1 MSPWVY
7 VFSKFTQEAL
17 VFEALFIFSLICGY
31 AAFWILR
38 KRRLGA
44 IDENP
49 VPVGLVKVYLN
60 TLINEAETLRAQL
73 FGLLSASGHSALL
86 QGMPQRAALTAP
98 PAGAGVSMDPALLGR
113 LAELETKIADQSK
126 TMDAVLAEKMRI
138 EAELAKAK
146 LGGGGGGDSELKA
159 RLQELE
165 ARLAEYSVIE
175 DDLANLKRLQQ
186 ENAQL
191 KAMLAGAG
199 GAAAVAAAAPAPA
212 PSAAPAAE
220 PPMAAASEPEPAPP
234 AAEAAPV
241 TDDALAALAAAAE
254 PAPEAPLEA
263 PAPPEPSPMAMMDA
277 TPEPAPAA
285 EAAPA
290 AEPAPAAAAE
300 GGGGDQDLVA
310 EFEKMLNS

>member
-1 MSPWVY
+1 
-7 VFSKFTQEAL
+7 
-17 VFEALFIFSLICGY
+17 
-31 AAFWILR
+31 
-38 KRRLGA
+38 
-44 IDENP
+44 
-49 VPVGLVKVYLN
+49 
-60 TLINEAETLRAQL
+60 
-73 FGLLSASGHSALL
+73 
-86 QGMPQRAALTAP
+86 
-98 PAGAGVSMDPALLGR
+98 MDPALLGR

-146 LGGGGGGDSELKA
+146 LGGGGGGGDSELKA

-212 PSAAPAAE
+212 PAPSAAPAAE

-241 TDDALAALAAAAE
+241 TDDALAALAAAAVK
-254 PAPEAPLEA
+254 LIHGTL
-263 PAPPEPSPMAMMDA
+263 
-277 TPEPAPAA
+277 TPRARAA
-285 EAAPA
+285 
-290 AEPAPAAAAE
+290 
-300 GGGGDQDLVA
+300 Q
-310 EFEKMLNS
+310 